1 MVQGCASQVEQ
12 VPAEKRVRLVT
23 ASGEDLPMVD
33 HIQVPVQMGEL
44 EVLHNFVVVESLV
57 ASIILGVDFLHDNGL
72 VLDFTQTPV
81 AVRHP
86 DLPSIAQLEESME
99 IEQLRPVYQAAQRTQ
114 AKACMITEING

>member
-1 MVQGCASQVEQ
+1 
-12 VPAEKRVRLVT
+12 
-23 ASGEDLPMVD
+23 MVD
-33 HIQVPVQMGEL
+33 HIQVPVQLGEL

-57 ASIILGVDFLHDNGL
+57 APIILGVDFLHDNGL

-99 IEQLRPVYQAAQRTQ
+99 IEQLRPVYQSCT
-114 AKACMITEING
+114 KDTSKGLHDKSN